1 MTGFGFTSSLCEL
14 TLKFLFLFFWE
25 LNGSNLGSHIFRV
38 LILVT
43 CVKTRGLSFGIFW
56 VLVFPGGGGVWL
68 TNAY

>member
-43 CVKTRGLSFGIFW
+43 CVKTRGLSFGIFLGFG
-56 VLVFPGGGGVWL
+56 VSRGGGG
-68 TNAY
+68 YG